1 METPF
6 SLFLLKMNIEI
17 FNISKYYG
25 KLKANDRVSLQ
36 IPSGKILGILGENG
50 AGKSTLMKIL
60 SGLVTADG
68 GEILLD
74 GAPVKIDSPR
84 DAIKLGI
91 GMLHQ
96 EPRDF
101 PSMSII
107 DDLRIGFQRN
117 GNKRKEMDLEQLRE
131 LSNDL
136 GFSLDFNGTVRKLT
150 VGERQELELIRLLY
164 FGVEVLILDEPT
176 TGISLIQKNQLF
188 GALRKL
194 AASGKSIL
202 FVSHKLEEIQA
213 LCDQAAIMRKGK
225 LVRVLDAPLDQSEM
239 IRWMFGQEVTRQKP
253 WQTDATEIFFETR
266 NLNIDD
272 FRVQLKNVDLEL
284 KRGEVIGLA
293 GMAGSGQK
301 QFLRTAAGL
310 IPPAGGEIFL
320 HGKKITG
327 KSCFSYQKNGIHF
340 VPSDRLEEGLLPG
353 MTLDEHY
360 QLVADCG
367 RFWINDQSA
376 AGISGEKIDLYRIKG
391 TRLTNVEE
399 LSGGNQ
405 QRMLLSMIKEPSNL
419 LLLEEPTRGLDI
431 ESANW
436 IWSLLRAKC
445 QSGTGIIFSSA
456 DLDELLFYS
465 DRIMVFYSG
474 EVSAPIPVG
483 KLTEISLGA
492 MIGGKDWV
500 KV

>member
-1 METPF
+1 VETPF

-17 FNISKYYG
+17 RNISKFYG
-25 KLKANDRVSLQ
+25 KLKANDGVSLQ

-60 SGLVTADG
+60 SGLVKPNE
-68 GEILLD
+68 GEILVD
-74 GAPVKIDSPR
+74 GVSIKIDSPK

-107 DDLRIGFQRN
+107 DDLRIGNQKD
-117 GNKRKEMDLEQLRE
+117 GKKRKEMDVGQLHKMS
-131 LSNDL
+131 LDL
-136 GFSLDFNGTVRKLT
+136 GFSLDFNGLVRKLT

-176 TGISLIQKNQLF
+176 TGISLNQKNQLF

-194 AASGKSIL
+194 AAGGKSIL
-202 FVSHKLEEIQA
+202 FVSHKLDEIQA
-213 LCDQAAIMRKGK
+213 LCDLAAIMRRGK
-225 LVRVLDAPLDQSEM
+225 LVQVMKAPLDQNEM
-239 IRWMFGQEVTRQKP
+239 IRWMFGQEVTRHKP
-253 WQTDATEIFFETR
+253 ARTDATEIFFETR
-266 NLNIDD
+266 DLKIDD
-272 FRVQLKNVDLEL
+272 FRIQLKKVDMQL
-284 KRGEVIGLA
+284 KKGEVIGLA

-310 IPPAGGEIFL
+310 MPPAGGDIIL
-320 HGKKITG
+320 NDRKITG
-327 KSCFSYQKNGIHF
+327 KSCFSFQQNGIHF

-360 QLVADCG
+360 QLVTDCG
-367 RFWINDQSA
+367 RFWINNQSA

-391 TRLTNVEE
+391 NRWTNVEE

-436 IWSLLRAKC
+436 IWSLLRIKC

-474 EVSAPIPVG
+474 EVSAPLPANQ
-483 KLTEISLGA
+483 LTETSLGA

-500 KV
+500 IV

>member
-1 METPF
+1 M
-6 SLFLLKMNIEI
+6 KIEI
-17 FNISKYYG
+17 RNISKFYG
-25 KLKANDRVSLQ
+25 KLKANDDVSLQ
-36 IPSGKILGILGENG
+36 ITSGKILGILGENG

-60 SGLVTADG
+60 SGLVKAND
-68 GEILLD
+68 GEILID
-74 GAPVKIDSPR
+74 GTPVKIDSPR

-101 PSMSII
+101 PSMSIM
-107 DDLRIGFQRN
+107 DDLRIGFQSD
-117 GNKRKEMDLEQLRE
+117 GNKRKEIDIGE
-131 LSNDL
+131 LSELSRDL
-136 GFSLDFNGTVRKLT
+136 GFSLDFDGPVRKLT

-164 FGVEVLILDEPT
+164 FGVNVLILDEPT
-176 TGISLIQKNQLF
+176 TGISLNQKNQLF
-188 GALRKL
+188 NALRKL
-194 AASGKSIL
+194 AADGKSIL

-213 LCDQAAIMRKGK
+213 LCNLAAIMRRGK
-225 LVRVLDAPLDQSEM
+225 LVQVMQAPLDQNEM
-239 IRWMFGQEVTRQKP
+239 IRWMFGQEVNRQKP

-272 FRVQLKNVDLEL
+272 FRIQLSSVDLQL

-310 IPPAGGEIFL
+310 MPPAGGEIMI
-320 HGKKITG
+320 HGERITG
-327 KSCFSYQKNGIHF
+327 KSCFSFQGNGIHF

-353 MTLDEHY
+353 MTLSEHY
-360 QLVADCG
+360 QLVTDCG
-367 RFWINDQSA
+367 RFWVNDQSA

-391 TRLTNVEE
+391 NRLTHVEE

-405 QRMLLSMIKEPSNL
+405 QRMLLSMIKEPSNV

-436 IWSLLRAKC
+436 IWSLLRLKC
-445 QSGTGIIFSSA
+445 QTGTGIIFSSA

-474 EVSAPIPVG
+474 EVTAPIPVDE
-483 KLTEISLGA
+483 LTETNLGA

-500 KV
+500 KG